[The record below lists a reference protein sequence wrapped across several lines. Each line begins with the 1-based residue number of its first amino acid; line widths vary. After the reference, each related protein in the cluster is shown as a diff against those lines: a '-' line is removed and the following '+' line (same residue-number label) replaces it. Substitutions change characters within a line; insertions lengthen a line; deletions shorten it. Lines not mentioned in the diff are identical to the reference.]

1 MQGILSAGARMRAA
15 QGSADVRCTGVAS
28 GYGALKRAGGDMRT
42 AVKLIAEHTYMLTD
56 RLTGV
61 NQFLLE
67 GKEKALLIDT
77 GYGTKSLPRVVEK
90 LTSLPVMVVNTHLH
104 PDHSNGNGFFG
115 KVMVGEPDLPSH
127 GVPSNYIFEGVASAY
142 RKSLL
147 RPLMSVARKFALID
161 PSSAEYSPLPDM
173 IHLGERSLDAVPCP
187 GHTAGSVIFCDSET
201 DFIFAGDAINRE
213 QWMFTCPSWIS
224 HSRKPL
230 DIDFIGEFIRAL
242 ETIKPENGR
251 PTKIKGTPEP
261 VTIYACES
269 EKYGRMRVWAYPS
282 QVR

>member
-1 MQGILSAGARMRAA
+1 
-15 QGSADVRCTGVAS
+15 
-28 GYGALKRAGGDMRT
+28 MRT
-42 AVKLIAEHTYMLTD
+42 KVTAIAERTYMLTD

-67 GKEKALLIDT
+67 GEKAALLIDT
-77 GYGTKSLPRVVEK
+77 GYGTKSLPRAVKK
-90 LTSLPVMVVNTHLH
+90 LTSLPVIAVNTHLH

-115 KVMVGEPDLPSH
+115 KVMMGEPDLPSH

-147 RPLMSVARKFALID
+147 RPLMSFARKFALID
-161 PSSAEYSPLPDM
+161 PSAAEYSPLPEA
-173 IHLGERSLDAVPCP
+173 IRLGGRTVEVIPCP
-187 GHTAGSVIFCDSET
+187 GHTAGSVLFCDPET
-201 DFIFAGDAINRE
+201 AGIFAGDAINRE
-213 QWMFTCPSWIS
+213 QWMFTCPASTAKGYAELWKGMQERLTGYSTLWIS

-230 DIDFIGEFIRAL
+230 GFDFIGEFICAF
-242 ETIKPENGR
+242 ETINPENGR

-269 EKYGRMRVWAYPS
+269 EKYGRIRVWAYPS